1 MRLAAFPQPP
11 AGFSELSRRIGS
23 DPMLVQGP
31 GGNTSVKFGNT
42 MWIKASGTLLSN
54 AGRSGVF
61 TPVNVD
67 LAAAE
72 IDLGENAP
80 KADIRLDPDDGH
92 RPSIETGFHALLP
105 WKYVFHYHSVNALAH
120 LTSAEGEASALE
132 KLSGL
137 NPVHVAYAKPGI
149 PLSGLIRSAIGGR
162 DSRVIL
168 LRNHGMIVCGNSIE
182 QVRKLISETEAR
194 MRLIPVSDG
203 QEQGRMPDVPG
214 WVPLAGSGPFVTHPW
229 LAERL
234 TSGCYFPDQTVFLG
248 PQIPAV
254 SATDLREGPGSD
266 AQAALVPGIGV
277 YMRSGSAAAAR
288 ETVECVL
295 AILARVPKSWRPR
308 TLTALEVGELID
320 WDAEKYRRALSEGSS
335 G

>member
-1 MRLAAFPQPP
+1 
-11 AGFSELSRRIGS
+11 
-23 DPMLVQGP
+23 MLVQGP

-54 AGRSGVF
+54 AGRSGIF
-61 TPVNVD
+61 TPVDVER
-67 LAAAE
+67 AAAE
-72 IDLGENAP
+72 VDLGENTP
-80 KADIRLDPDDGH
+80 KADIRLDPGDRH

-120 LTSAEGEASALE
+120 LTSAEGEAAALE

-137 NPVHVAYAKPGI
+137 NPVPIAYAKPGI

-168 LRNHGMIVCGNSIE
+168 LRNHGMIVCGNSIA
-182 QVRKLISETEAR
+182 QVRRLIAETEGR
-194 MRLIPVSDG
+194 MRLSPVSG
-203 QEQGRMPDVPG
+203 GRERVSPPDIPG
-214 WVPLAGSGPFVTHPW
+214 WVHLAGSGPFVTHPW

-248 PQIPAV
+248 PRIPAV
-254 SATDLREGPGSD
+254 SAADLRQGSGLD
-266 AQAALVPGIGV
+266 GQAALIHGIGV
-277 YMRSGSAAAAR
+277 YMRSVSAAAAR

-295 AILARVPKSWRPR
+295 AILARVPQSWQPR

-320 WDAEKYRRALSEGSS
+320 WDAERYRWALSEGSS

>member
-1 MRLAAFPQPP
+1 
-11 AGFSELSRRIGS
+11 
-23 DPMLVQGP
+23 MLVQGP

-54 AGRSGVF
+54 AGRSGIF
-61 TPVNVD
+61 TPVDVQR
-67 LAAAE
+67 ATAE

-80 KADIRLDPDDGH
+80 KVDIRLDPDDGH

-120 LTSAEGEASALE
+120 LTSAEGEAAALE
-132 KLSGL
+132 RLSGL
-137 NPVHVAYAKPGI
+137 NPVPVAYAKPGI

-168 LRNHGMIVCGNSIE
+168 LRNHGMIVCGDSIA
-182 QVRKLISETEAR
+182 QVRRLMAETEAR
-194 MRLIPVSDG
+194 MRLSPVPDG
-203 QEQGRMPDVPG
+203 RERARPPDVPG
-214 WVPLAGSGPFVTHPW
+214 WVPLAGSGPFVNHPW

-234 TSGCYFPDQTVFLG
+234 ISGCYFPDQTVFLG
-248 PQIPAV
+248 TQVPAV
-254 SATDLREGPGSD
+254 SAADLREGPGLD
-266 AQAALVPGIGV
+266 AHAALVPGIGV
-277 YMRSGSAAAAR
+277 YMRSGSPPATR

-295 AILARVPKSWRPR
+295 AILARVPKSWQPR
-308 TLTALEVGELID
+308 TLTAQEVGELID

>member
-1 MRLAAFPQPP
+1 
-11 AGFSELSRRIGS
+11 
-23 DPMLVQGP
+23 MLVQGP
-31 GGNTSVKFGNT
+31 GGNTSVKFGNF

-54 AGRSGVF
+54 AGRSGIV
-61 TPVNVD
+61 TPVDVER
-67 LAAAE
+67 AAAE
-72 IDLGENAP
+72 IDLGEDAP
-80 KADIRLDPDDGH
+80 KVDIRLDPDDGN

-120 LTSAEGEASALE
+120 LTSAEGEAAALE

-137 NPVHVAYAKPGI
+137 NPVPVAYAKPGI

-168 LRNHGMIVCGNSIE
+168 LRNHGMIVCGNSIA
-182 QVRKLISETEAR
+182 QVRRLITETETR
-194 MRLIPVSDG
+194 MRLIPVPDS
-203 QEQGRMPDVPG
+203 QEQARPPDVPG
-214 WVPLAGSGPFVTHPW
+214 WVHLSGSGPFVHHTW
-229 LAERL
+229 LEERL

-248 PQIPAV
+248 TQIPAV
-254 SATDLREGPGSD
+254 SATELREGFGLD

-277 YMRSGSAAAAR
+277 YVRSGSPAATR

-295 AILARVPKSWRPR
+295 AILARVPNPWQPR
-308 TLTALEVGELID
+308 TLTKQEVGELIN

-335 G
+335 D